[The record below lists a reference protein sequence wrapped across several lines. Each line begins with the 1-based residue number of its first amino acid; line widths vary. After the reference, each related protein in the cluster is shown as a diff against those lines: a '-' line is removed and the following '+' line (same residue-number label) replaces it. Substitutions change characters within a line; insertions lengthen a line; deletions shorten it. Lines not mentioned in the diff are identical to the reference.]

1 LLLKYIT
8 YRKSICTACVQNG
21 RNDLRALLLL
31 LLICFALHSD
41 AQQNNTTKT
50 NNPAPDTLSILQ
62 LSFQADKLRFKA
74 PDSSLSLYQAALNQ
88 STAAKYTSGIA
99 YSLLGLAT
107 LFTDRGD
114 LSQGLD
120 VLRIARPYCETAA
133 HYNGNYMVWLNK
145 NIATV
150 YVQKNILDSAAYYYF
165 EALKQFDQKKS
176 SDSTLL
182 LSIYNDLGNMWI
194 DDHQF
199 ELALKYL
206 KKANEIG
213 LSSKNSAKLG
223 EIYTNLAAAY
233 IGKHSYDT
241 AIIYGR
247 QAMDYNASN
256 GNNYIS
262 PFTSFEL
269 GNAYY
274 FKKRPAIAIRY
285 YQETLDPRNNIPVY
299 LYLNANLRMGEAN
312 YKLKKYP
319 DAEEY
324 YLNVLNSDQSANYSS
339 ILIETYDHLDS
350 LYSDTRN
357 YKYALKYKELA
368 SVLKDSTLNAEKI
381 QATTQMEVKYSSSE
395 KDKQL
400 AQNQLLLTQ
409 QQAIIKEKNIWFD
422 SAIGGICLVLA
433 LAITI
438 YRGEKRKRRLQ
449 LILMNDL
456 VKEQEIEQLKARLD
470 GEEEERVRIA
480 QELHDGIM
488 VQFSSVKMNL
498 SCVLDRATDQ
508 TEKNALDKIVHQL
521 DSATRELRKSAHNLM
536 PDMLLEEG
544 LSEAVYYFLTDLK
557 QSSGIDIEY
566 QQYGDL
572 PDFATEYE
580 LMLYRMIQ
588 ELSQNALKHSRATN
602 IIIQLNY
609 RGNMLSLTVEDN
621 GVGFKPGYAQGG
633 GIGIRNIQSRVSS
646 LKGTMEIRSE
656 PGIGS
661 TIYIEF
667 DINHLVKPIK

>member
-1 LLLKYIT
+1 MSYIKMLLLVAGLCLNT
-8 YRKSICTACVQNG
+8 HA
-21 RNDLRALLLL
+21 RAQDG
-31 LLICFALHSD
+31 A
-41 AQQNNTTKT
+41 
-50 NNPAPDTLSILQ
+50 PADTIAIWQ
-62 LSFQADKLRFKA
+62 LSFQADALRFKA
-74 PDSSLSLYQAALNQ
+74 PDSSLTLYQQALTQ
-88 STAAKYTSGIA
+88 STNAKYTNGIA

-107 LFTDRGD
+107 LFADRGN
-114 LSQGLD
+114 LSQSLD
-120 VLRIARPYCETAA
+120 VIRIARPYCETAGQK
-133 HYNGNYMVWLNK
+133 NGNYMVWLNK
-145 NIATV
+145 TIATV

-165 EALKQFDQKKS
+165 EALKQFDQKKA
-176 SDSTLL
+176 SDSSLL
-182 LSIYNDLGNMWI
+182 LSIYNNLGRMWV
-194 DDHQF
+194 DDRQYN
-199 ELALKYL
+199 LALKYL
-206 KKANEIG
+206 TKANEIG
-213 LSSKNSAKLG
+213 LTTKNDRQLG
-223 EIYTNLAAAY
+223 EIYTNITAAY
-233 IGKHSYDT
+233 TGRRQYDSAIMYGK
-241 AIIYGR
+241 
-247 QAMDYNASN
+247 QAMAFNAQT
-256 GNNYIS
+256 GNS
-262 PFTSFEL
+262 SVAPFTSFEL

-274 FKKRPAIAIRY
+274 FKKQPAIAIPY
-285 YQETLDPRNNIPVY
+285 YLETLSENNLPTY
-299 LYLNANLRMGEAN
+299 LFLNANLRMGEAY

-324 YLNVLNSDQSANYSS
+324 YLNVLNSDQSGNYSS
-339 ILIETYDHLDS
+339 ILIETYNHLDS
-350 LYSDTRN
+350 LYTDTRN

-368 SVLKDSTLNAEKI
+368 SELKDSTLNAEKI

-409 QQAIIKEKNIWFD
+409 QESIIKEKNIWFD

-433 LAITI
+433 LALTI

-456 VKEQEIEQLKARLD
+456 MKEQEIEQLKARLD

-498 SCVLDRATDQ
+498 SCVLERASDP
-508 TEKNALDKIVHQL
+508 TEKSALDKIVHQL

-566 QQYGDL
+566 QQYGEL

-588 ELSQNALKHSRATN
+588 ELSQNAMKHSKASH
-602 IIIQLNY
+602 ILVQLNY

-621 GVGFKPGYAQGG
+621 GVGFKPGYTQGG
-633 GIGIRNIQSRVSS
+633 GIGIRNIQSRVAS

-667 DINHLVKPIK
+667 DINNLVRPIK